1 MDLSKVYKALKFY
14 VQTVDEAEMENIFA
28 MWRDIPRYHYTGKSD
43 YSADK
48 AKRDLLSAKAKG
60 IVGHDRTL
68 LTN

>member
-28 MWRDIPRYHYTGKSD
+28 MWRDIPRYHYTGKSE
-43 YSADK
+43 YSAES
-48 AKRDLLSAKAKG
+48 AKRDVLFAKTKG
-60 IVGHDRTL
+60 IVGHDRIL